1 MHTLGMTPEKPIPLQ
16 LLEMAHSQQWP
27 AGTHLGA
34 QKLADQLRVSR
45 SPVNDALALLH
56 DKGVL
61 VREPNRGYFLAR
73 PVDKPVAALAE
84 SLGLEAEDQVTA
96 VYFQLADDR
105 LRGQLPDEFTETAIK
120 QRYRLTPAQ
129 LNTLLS
135 RMANEGWIEKR
146 PGYGWAFSSMLTT
159 SDSLLQSYRL
169 RLALEPAALLE
180 PGYRLDAQVIAR
192 CRAAEQHLL
201 SGGIETDTADQLH
214 ERGVRFHE
222 SLVEAS
228 GNPFFIDTIRRVNRV
243 RRLLSYRSMQN
254 RQRYR
259 EHCDQHL
266 AILDLLERERQAE
279 AAEALRSHLQSTLR
293 NLGQISGLLQGAA
306 PTQAAST
313 TPSPRPVRCFMGVG
327 QGSHFQRISVGESHL
342 QGGLSRVVGRIHSAA
357 PLIQEAG
364 RGGVVRVVFAVV
376 GHAVGKERVDPP
388 VHGAPGGVLENQVVE
403 GGRGDLP
410 LHLPRVERQGPS

>member
-1 MHTLGMTPEKPIPLQ
+1 MTPEKPIPLQ

-73 PVDKPVAALAE
+73 PVDKPVAALAD

-180 PGYRLDAQVIAR
+180 PSYRLDPQVIAR

-201 SGGIETDTADQLH
+201 DGGIETDTADQLH

-266 AILDLLERERQAE
+266 AILDLLERERQTE
-279 AAEALRSHLQSTLR
+279 AAEALRNHLQSTLR
-293 NLGQISGLLQGAA
+293 NLEQISGLLQGADTA
-306 PTQAAST
+306 QVASAS
-313 TPSPRPVRCFMGVG
+313 PPHSPR
-327 QGSHFQRISVGESHL
+327 
-342 QGGLSRVVGRIHSAA
+342 SA
-357 PLIQEAG
+357 
-364 RGGVVRVVFAVV
+364 RR
-376 GHAVGKERVDPP
+376 
-388 VHGAPGGVLENQVVE
+388 
-403 GGRGDLP
+403 
-410 LHLPRVERQGPS
+410 PRAR